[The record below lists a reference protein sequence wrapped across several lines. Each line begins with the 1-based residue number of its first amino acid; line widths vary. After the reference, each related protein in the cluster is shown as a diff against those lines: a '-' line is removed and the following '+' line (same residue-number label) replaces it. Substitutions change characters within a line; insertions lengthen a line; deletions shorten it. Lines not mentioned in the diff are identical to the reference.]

1 MLNFK
6 DWLIENEDKKRR
18 VNIGRNSRTPGYA
31 ARPEILAM
39 KESSSESEVLFLY
52 NNDENLEKIKKET
65 GRSVGDIYRILKKNQ
80 ISPSRTKKKHGLI
93 KYFSD
98 SGYDISDI
106 AIKVGKSNQSVKN
119 AMKKQ

>member
-18 VNIGRNSRTPGYA
+18 TNIGRNSRKPEYA

-39 KESSSESEVLFLY
+39 KESSSENEVLFLY
-52 NNDENLEKIKKET
+52 NNDKNLEKIKKET

-80 ISPSRTKKKHGLI
+80 ISPNRLKKKHGLI

-106 AIKVGKSNQSVKN
+106 ARNVGMSNQSVKN

>member
-18 VNIGRNSRTPGYA
+18 VNIGKNSRTP

-106 AIKVGKSNQSVKN
+106 AIKVDMSNQSVKN
-119 AMKKQ
+119 AMKQQ